1 MKDILL
7 KDNKGKYVFVDLTD
21 LSAEIMPEPDYGYF
35 SLIAAAFDKTS
46 FITYKTILDN
56 YEAYFTGLMVS
67 AFENGDKRESEVL
80 YQRYGLSNGI
90 RKTLN
95 EVGRNL
101 NFSQEYIRQIEA
113 NALSKVRHPS
123 NALDAIF
130 YKKNSDQSY
139 WYNSSEID
147 YVNIFEN
154 LLKLEMRSRKPI
166 DGNTFYLVFDN
177 IINSIRFKP
186 IYDEQSLSEAGFADA
201 RGRRILKSYGIM
213 TVREVLETPDSDIK
227 DMQHMNCWT
236 FRRIKRYKTAL
247 NMKRYSMNDDSAFE
261 DQEQTLITRTNL
273 PASRKLDLLR
283 RGFLFV
289 SDFIEFYDFIETPKN
304 RPDHGYF
311 LNNNYHLLKS
321 LLPYSQP
328 VLCIK
333 MSKVLQKSIIRKQLL
348 SVNSLRQNR
357 CLFNGE
363 LLNELDQ
370 ILLEVDNAT
379 KMI

>member
-1 MKDILL
+1 MKNNLL
-7 KDNKGKYVFVDLTD
+7 RDSKGMYVFVDLTD
-21 LSAEIMPEPDYGYF
+21 LSAEIIPEPDYGYF

-56 YEAYFTGLMVS
+56 YEAYFRGLMVS
-67 AFENGDKRESEVL
+67 AFENGDERESEVL
-80 YQRYGLSNGI
+80 YKRYGLSDGI

-95 EVGRNL
+95 EVGKDLNL
-101 NFSQEYIRQIEA
+101 TREYTRQIEV
-113 NALSKVRHPS
+113 NALSRVRHP
-123 NALDAIF
+123 NNGLDVIF
-130 YKKNSDQSY
+130 YEKNSDQSN

-147 YVNIFEN
+147 YANIFEN

-186 IYDEQSLSEAGFADA
+186 IYDEQSLSEADFADA
-201 RGRRILKSYGIM
+201 RGRRILKSYGIL
-213 TVREVLETPDSDIK
+213 TVREVLDTPDNEIK
-227 DMQHMNCWT
+227 EMQSMDCWA

-247 NMKRYSMNDDSAFE
+247 NMKRYSLNDNSAFE

-289 SDFIEFYDFIETPKN
+289 SDFIEFYDFIETPQN
-304 RPDHGYF
+304 RPDHGCF

-328 VLCIK
+328 VLCVK
-333 MSKVLQKSIIRKQLL
+333 MSKVLQKEILKKQSL
-348 SVNSLRQNR
+348 SVNSLKQNR
-357 CLFNGE
+357 CLFNGK
-363 LLNELDQ
+363 LLKELDQ
-370 ILLEVDNAT
+370 FLLEVDNAT
-379 KMI
+379 QTI

>member
-1 MKDILL
+1 MKNNLL
-7 KDNKGKYVFVDLTD
+7 RDSKGMYVFVDLTD
-21 LSAEIMPEPDYGYF
+21 LSAEIIPEPDYGYF

-56 YEAYFTGLMVS
+56 YEAYFRGLMVS
-67 AFENGDKRESEVL
+67 AFENGDERESEVL
-80 YQRYGLSNGI
+80 YKRYGLSDGI

-95 EVGRNL
+95 EVGKDLNL
-101 NFSQEYIRQIEA
+101 TREYTRQIEV
-113 NALSKVRHPS
+113 NALSRVRHP
-123 NALDAIF
+123 NNGLDVIF
-130 YKKNSDQSY
+130 YEKNSDQSN

-147 YVNIFEN
+147 YANIFEN

-186 IYDEQSLSEAGFADA
+186 IYDEQSLSEADFADA
-201 RGRRILKSYGIM
+201 RGRKILKSYGIL
-213 TVREVLETPDSDIK
+213 TVREVLDTPDNEIK
-227 DMQHMNCWT
+227 EMQSMDCWA

-247 NMKRYSMNDDSAFE
+247 NMKRYSLNDNSAFE

-328 VLCIK
+328 VLCVK
-333 MSKVLQKSIIRKQLL
+333 MSKVLQKEILKKQSL
-348 SVNSLRQNR
+348 SVNSLKQNR
-357 CLFNGE
+357 CLFNGK
-363 LLNELDQ
+363 LLKELDQ
-370 ILLEVDNAT
+370 FLLEVDNAT
-379 KMI
+379 QTI

>member
-1 MKDILL
+1 MKNNLL
-7 KDNKGKYVFVDLTD
+7 RDSKGMYVFVDLTD
-21 LSAEIMPEPDYGYF
+21 LSAEIIPEPDYGYF

-101 NFSQEYIRQIEA
+101 NLSQEYIRQIEA
-113 NALSKVRHPS
+113 NALSRVRHP
-123 NALDAIF
+123 NNGLDVIF
-130 YKKNSDQSY
+130 YEKNSDQSN

-147 YVNIFEN
+147 YANIFEN

-186 IYDEQSLSEAGFADA
+186 IYDEQSLSEADFADA
-201 RGRRILKSYGIM
+201 RGRRILKSYGIL
-213 TVREVLETPDSDIK
+213 TVREVLDTPDNEIK
-227 DMQHMNCWT
+227 EMQSMDCWA

-247 NMKRYSMNDDSAFE
+247 NMKRYSLNDNSAFE

-289 SDFIEFYDFIETPKN
+289 SDFIEFYDFIETPKK
-304 RPDHGYF
+304 RPDHGFF

-328 VLCIK
+328 VLCVK
-333 MSKVLQKSIIRKQLL
+333 MSKMLQKEILKKQSL
-348 SVNSLRQNR
+348 SVNSLKQNR
-357 CLFNGE
+357 CLFNGK
-363 LLNELDQ
+363 LLKELDQ
-370 ILLEVDNAT
+370 FLLEVDNAT
-379 KMI
+379 QTI